1 MHENLPVEFQIFW
14 VEVRIWL
21 SKNKFI
27 IARSCHAYYILTN
40 GRPSYLSSSTDYTWF
55 CVHYI
60 AINNLFRKKAQNLLS
75 LGPFRFNL
83 KQFWLAF
90 LPSSVF
96 QNEMAS
102 HLLWFI
108 LEQQYSRSTLPTYY
122 PSFWYDSK
130 NGILFVHKFHE
141 IRKKRLLLNFSN

>member
-1 MHENLPVEFQIFW
+1 MKIC
-14 VEVRIWL
+14 L
-21 SKNKFI
+21 SNFRFFGWRWELDCQKNKFI

-60 AINNLFRKKAQNLLS
+60 AINNLFRKKARNLLS
-75 LGPFRFNL
+75 LRPFRFNL
-83 KQFWLAF
+83 KQFGLAF
-90 LPSSVF
+90 LPFSVF
-96 QNEMAS
+96 ENELAC
-102 HLLWFI
+102 HLLWYI

-122 PSFWYDSK
+122 PSFWYHSK